1 MKKEV
6 LQHLYKLVEPHRGR
20 FLLVAFI
27 TLLSTGAGLIEP
39 LIYREA
45 INDIA
50 GLFVK
55 HANDKARAAAGEEL
69 ETSDNPVEDFLRQK
83 IHSAQHPSTHHLPA
97 PTKKT
102 HEKKPHTQEHVAE
115 RTPGEAI
122 YTLLYAVL
130 LMLGVNVIS
139 YILWLY
145 AENKKA
151 QLDCDIEQEF
161 IQGAFAHVL
170 KLPLGFFGK
179 RAPAAIAKQIDQSEE
194 VSAIVGAFSQEILPE
209 FISLFG
215 IMAIMFYQ
223 NTTLALISISLI
235 PIYLIIA
242 WRSSQKLE
250 TGLNT
255 YYERWEDVSARI
267 NTALEGIKTVKLSG
281 AETREVQEY
290 RRISSG
296 AYDNYV
302 ERSKLA
308 NKFAFWEGVLS
319 HLATAMVLGCGGY
332 LALVHK
338 LTPGDVVMFVA
349 YLDRLYSPIDELC
362 SLWVNMQQHI
372 ASISRAFRLLE
383 NKSGEKPGQP
393 LQISQGRVEF
403 KDVCFSYVEDHQ
415 VLKSVSMTFAPGTIT
430 AIVGGSGTGKT
441 TAVDLLLKLYA
452 PQQGEI
458 LIDGQPLSALDS
470 SSVRGHIG
478 MVAADGAIFRGTL
491 AYNLRYKR
499 PDATDAEVMKVV
511 EQAGLKNLVDRL
523 PEGLQTQIGQ
533 NGMGLS
539 VGERQRVQIARVL
552 LSRPKI
558 LVLDEATANLDYN
571 TEAEIRHAIHQM
583 RSTCTIIIIAHRF
596 SMVHNADHV
605 YVLGG
610 GGILEQGTP
619 EELIAAEGWF
629 AAFAHAV
636 EEDVEEEEAE
646 DAEESEEEA
655 DEEESEEEEAEEDV
669 EEEAEEE
676 DSKD

>member
-1 MKKEV
+1 MKKDV
-6 LQHLYKLVEPHRGR
+6 LHHLYKLVAPHRGR
-20 FLLVAFI
+20 FLVVVFI
-27 TLLSTGAGLIEP
+27 TLLSTGAGLVEP

-55 HANDKARAAAGEEL
+55 RANDKAKVEAGEPI
-69 ETSDNPVEDFLRQK
+69 ETGDSPLEDFLHQK
-83 IHSAQHPSTHHLPA
+83 IQAARGSAKASPE

-102 HEKKPHTQEHVAE
+102 HEKKPHTTAHVAE

-122 YTLLYAVL
+122 HTLLYAVL
-130 LMLGVNVIS
+130 LMLGINIIS

-170 KLPLGFFGK
+170 RLPLGFFGR

-209 FISLFG
+209 MISLVG

-223 NTTLALISISLI
+223 NTTLALIAVSLI
-235 PIYLIIA
+235 PIYLFIA

-267 NTALEGIKTVKLSG
+267 STALEGIKTVKLSG

-290 RRISSG
+290 RRISTS

-302 ERSKLA
+302 ERSKLS

-332 LALVHK
+332 LALIHK

-362 SLWVNMQQHI
+362 SLWVNTQQHL

-383 NKSGEKPGQP
+383 NNTGEKAGKP
-393 LQISQGRVEF
+393 LLIEQGKVEF
-403 KDVCFSYVEDHQ
+403 KDVYFAYDADHQ
-415 VLKSVSMTFAPGTIT
+415 VLRSLSMTFEPGKIT
-430 AIVGGSGTGKT
+430 AIVGGSGAGKT
-441 TAVDLLLKLYA
+441 TAVDLLLKLYE

-458 LIDGQPLSALDS
+458 LIDAQPVSKLDAS
-470 SSVRGHIG
+470 SLRSHIG

-491 AYNLRYKR
+491 AYNLRYKK
-499 PDATDAEVMKVV
+499 PTATDAEIMTVV
-511 EQAGLKNLVDRL
+511 EQAGLKNLVARL
-523 PEGLQTQIGQ
+523 PKGLQTMIGQ

-571 TEAEIRHAIHQM
+571 TEAEVRHAIHQL
-583 RSTCTIIIIAHRF
+583 RGSCTIIIIAHRY
-596 SMVHNADHV
+596 SMVHDADHV
-605 YVLGG
+605 YVLGD

-619 EELIAAEGWF
+619 ASLIEAGGWF
-629 AAFAHAV
+629 AAFAHAI
-636 EEDVEEEEAE
+636 EEEQ
-646 DAEESEEEA
+646 DAESSEEEI
-655 DEEESEEEEAEEDV
+655 E

-676 DSKD
+676 DEADA

>member
-6 LQHLYKLVEPHRGR
+6 LNHLYKLVAPHRGR
-20 FLLVAFI
+20 FLMVAFI
-27 TLLSTGAGLIEP
+27 TLLSTGAGLVEP

-55 HANDKARAAAGEEL
+55 RANDKAKVIAGEEL
-69 ETSDNPVEDFLRQK
+69 ETGDSPLEDFLRKK
-83 IHSAQHPSTHHLPA
+83 IQATHESAKPLPP

-102 HEKKPHTQEHVAE
+102 HEKKPHTQAHVAE

-122 YTLLYAVL
+122 HTLLYAVL

-170 KLPLGFFGK
+170 RLPLGFFGK

-194 VSAIVGAFSQEILPE
+194 VSAIVGAFSQQILPE
-209 FISLFG
+209 IISLIG
-215 IMAIMFYQ
+215 ITAIMFYQ
-223 NTTLALISISLI
+223 NTTLALIAVSLI

-267 NTALEGIKTVKLSG
+267 STALEGIKTVKLSG
-281 AETREVQEY
+281 AEGREVQEY
-290 RRISSG
+290 RRVSSS

-302 ERSKLA
+302 ERSKLS

-332 LALVHK
+332 MALIHK

-362 SLWVNMQQHI
+362 SLWVNTQQHI

-383 NKSGEKPGQP
+383 NKTGEKAGKP
-393 LQISQGRVEF
+393 LLIENGRVEF
-403 KDVCFSYVEDHQ
+403 KDVSFAYVEDHQ
-415 VLKSVSMTFAPGTIT
+415 VLQSLSMTFEPGKIT

-441 TAVDLLLKLYA
+441 TAVDLLLKLYE
-452 PQQGEI
+452 PQKGEI
-458 LIDGQPLSALDS
+458 LIDGQELRTLDS
-470 SSVRGHIG
+470 SSLRGHIG

-491 AYNLRYKR
+491 AYNLRYKQ
-499 PDATDAEVMKVV
+499 PNASDAEVMKVV
-511 EQAGLKNLVDRL
+511 EQAGLKNLVERL
-523 PEGLQTQIGQ
+523 PKGLQTQIGQ

-552 LSRPKI
+552 LSLPKI

-571 TEAEIRHAIHQM
+571 TEAEVKHAIHQL
-583 RSTCTIIIIAHRF
+583 RGTCTIIIIAHRF
-596 SMVHNADHV
+596 SMVRDADHV

-619 EELIAAEGWF
+619 EALIAAGGWF

-636 EEDVEEEEAE
+636 EED
-646 DAEESEEEA
+646 ESE
-655 DEEESEEEEAEEDV
+655 EEESEEESG
-669 EEEAEEE
+669 EEEAVESEDEEPE
-676 DSKD
+676 D

>member
-1 MKKEV
+1 MKKDV
-6 LQHLYKLVEPHRGR
+6 LKHLYKLVAPHRGR
-20 FLLVAFI
+20 FLMVAFI
-27 TLLSTGAGLIEP
+27 TLLSTGAGLVEP

-55 HANDKARAAAGEEL
+55 RANDKAKAAAGEAI
-69 ETSDNPVEDFLRQK
+69 ETGDSPLEDFLHQEIQAARENP
-83 IHSAQHPSTHHLPA
+83 SAPSA
-97 PTKKT
+97 PTIKT
-102 HEKKPHTQEHVAE
+102 HEKKPHTPAHVAE
-115 RTPGEAI
+115 RTPGEAVH
-122 YTLLYAVL
+122 TLLYAVL
-130 LMLGVNVIS
+130 LMLGVNVLS
-139 YILWLY
+139 YILWLI

-151 QLDCDIEQEF
+151 RLDCDIEQEF

-170 KLPLGFFGK
+170 RLPLGFFGK

-194 VSAIVGAFSQEILPE
+194 VSAIVGAFSQQILPE
-209 FISLFG
+209 IISLIG

-223 NTTLALISISLI
+223 NTTLALIAVSLI

-267 NTALEGIKTVKLSG
+267 STALEGIKTVKLSG
-281 AETREVQEY
+281 AEAREVQEY
-290 RRISSG
+290 RRISSS
-296 AYDNYV
+296 AYQNYV
-302 ERSKLA
+302 ERARLS

-332 LALVHK
+332 LALIHK

-362 SLWVNMQQHI
+362 SLWVNTQQHI

-383 NKSGEKPGQP
+383 NKSGEKAGKP
-393 LQISQGRVEF
+393 LLIANGRVEF
-403 KDVCFSYVEDHQ
+403 KDVSFAYVEDHQ
-415 VLKSVSMTFAPGTIT
+415 VLKSLSMAFEPGKIT
-430 AIVGGSGTGKT
+430 AVVGGSGAGKT
-441 TAVDLLLKLYA
+441 TAVDLLLKLYE

-458 LIDGQPLSALDS
+458 YIDGQELSKLDA
-470 SSVRGHIG
+470 SSVRGSIG

-491 AYNLRYKR
+491 AYNLRYKQ
-499 PDATDAEVMKVV
+499 PNASDAEVMKVV
-511 EQAGLKNLVDRL
+511 EDAGLKNLVERL
-523 PEGLQTQIGQ
+523 PKGLQTLIGQ

-571 TEAEIRHAIHQM
+571 TEAEVKHAIHQL
-583 RSTCTIIIIAHRF
+583 RGNCTIIIVAHRF
-596 SMVHNADHV
+596 SMVRDADHV
-605 YVLGG
+605 YVLGD

-619 EELIAAEGWF
+619 AALIESGGWF

-636 EEDVEEEEAE
+636 EEEETEDEEEEAGI
-646 DAEESEEEA
+646 EEETD
-655 DEEESEEEEAEEDV
+655 DEGE
-669 EEEAEEE
+669 
-676 DSKD
+676 

>member
-1 MKKEV
+1 MKKDV
-6 LQHLYKLVEPHRGR
+6 LNHLYKLVAPHRGR
-20 FLLVAFI
+20 FLMVAFI
-27 TLLSTGAGLIEP
+27 TLLSTCAGLVEP

-55 HANDKARAAAGEEL
+55 HANDKAKADAGEEL
-69 ETSDNPVEDFLRQK
+69 ETGDSPLEDFLRQK
-83 IHSAQHPSTHHLPA
+83 IQAAHASTHPLPP

-102 HEKKPHTQEHVAE
+102 HEKKPHTPAHVAE
-115 RTPGEAI
+115 RTPGEAVN
-122 YTLLYAVL
+122 TLFYAVL

-161 IQGAFAHVL
+161 IQGAFSHVL
-170 KLPLGFFGK
+170 RLPLSFFGK

-194 VSAIVGAFSQEILPE
+194 VSAIVGAFSQQILPE
-209 FISLFG
+209 IISLIG

-223 NTTLALISISLI
+223 NTTLAFISVSLI
-235 PIYLIIA
+235 PVYLIIA

-267 NTALEGIKTVKLSG
+267 STALEGIKTVKLSG

-290 RRISSG
+290 RRISSS

-302 ERSKLA
+302 ERTRLS

-332 LALVHK
+332 LALIHK

-362 SLWVNMQQHI
+362 SLWVNTQQHI

-383 NKSGEKPGQP
+383 NKSGEKAGKP
-393 LQISQGRVEF
+393 LLIENGRVEF
-403 KDVCFSYVEDHQ
+403 KDVSFAYVEDHQ
-415 VLKSVSMTFAPGTIT
+415 VLQSLSMAFEPGKIT
-430 AIVGGSGTGKT
+430 AIVGGSGAGKT
-441 TAVDLLLKLYA
+441 TAVDLLLKLYE
-452 PQQGEI
+452 PQKGEI
-458 LIDGQPLSALDS
+458 LIDGQPLSKLDPS
-470 SSVRGHIG
+470 SLRGHIG

-491 AYNLRYKR
+491 AYNLRYKK
-499 PDATDAEVMKVV
+499 PDAPDAEVMKVV
-511 EQAGLKNLVDRL
+511 EQSGLKNLVDRL
-523 PEGLQTQIGQ
+523 PKGLQTQIGQ

-571 TEAEIRHAIHQM
+571 TEAEVKHAIHEL
-583 RSTCTIIIIAHRF
+583 RSSCTVIIIAHRY
-596 SMVHNADHV
+596 SMVRDADHV
-605 YVLGG
+605 YVLGD
-610 GGILEQGTP
+610 GGIVEQGTP
-619 EELIAAEGWF
+619 EALIAAGGWF

-636 EEDVEEEEAE
+636 EEEEEAE
-646 DAEESEEEA
+646 AEET
-655 DEEESEEEEAEEDV
+655 
-669 EEEAEEE
+669 EAEEE
-676 DSKD
+676 EEEVESEDEEADA

>member
-6 LQHLYKLVEPHRGR
+6 LNHLYKLVAPHRGR
-20 FLLVAFI
+20 FLVVAFI
-27 TLLSTGAGLIEP
+27 TLLSTGAGLVEP

-55 HANDKARAAAGEEL
+55 HANDKAKVAAGEEL
-69 ETSDNPVEDFLRQK
+69 ETSDGPLEDFLHKK
-83 IHSAQHPSTHHLPA
+83 ILAAHASANTKPLPPA
-97 PTKKT
+97 TKKT
-102 HEKKPHTQEHVAE
+102 HEKKPHTQAHVAE

-122 YTLLYAVL
+122 HTLLYAVL
-130 LMLGVNVIS
+130 LMLGINVVS

-151 QLDCDIEQEF
+151 KLDCDIEQEF

-170 KLPLGFFGK
+170 RLPLAFFGK

-194 VSAIVGAFSQEILPE
+194 VSAIVGAFSQQILPE
-209 FISLFG
+209 IISLFG

-223 NTTLALISISLI
+223 NTTLALISVSLI

-267 NTALEGIKTVKLSG
+267 STALEGIKTVKLSG
-281 AETREVQEY
+281 AEGREVAEY
-290 RRISSG
+290 RRISTS

-302 ERSKLA
+302 ERSKLS
-308 NKFAFWEGVLS
+308 NKFAFWEGVLC

-332 LALVHK
+332 LALIHK

-362 SLWVNMQQHI
+362 SLWVNTQQHI
-372 ASISRAFRLLE
+372 ASITRAFRLLE
-383 NKSGEKPGQP
+383 NKTGEKVGQP
-393 LQISQGRVEF
+393 LRIENGRVEF
-403 KDVCFSYVEDHQ
+403 KDVSFAYVEDHQ
-415 VLKSVSMTFAPGTIT
+415 VLQSISMTFEPGKIT
-430 AIVGGSGTGKT
+430 AIVGGSGAGKT
-441 TAVDLLLKLYA
+441 TAVDLLLKMYE

-458 LIDGQPLSALDS
+458 FIDGQELSKLDS

-491 AYNLRYKR
+491 SYNLRYKQ
-499 PDATDAEVMKVV
+499 PNATDAEVMKVV
-511 EQAGLKNLVDRL
+511 EQAGLKNLVERL
-523 PEGLQTQIGQ
+523 PNGLQTQIGQ

-571 TEAEIRHAIHQM
+571 TEAEVKHAIHHL
-583 RSTCTIIIIAHRF
+583 RGSSTIIIIAHRF
-596 SMVHNADHV
+596 SMVRDADHV

-619 EELIAAEGWF
+619 EALIEAGGWF

-636 EEDVEEEEAE
+636 EEEEETEEEYEEEEAV
-646 DAEESEEEA
+646 ESEEDEA
-655 DEEESEEEEAEEDV
+655 DD
-669 EEEAEEE
+669 
-676 DSKD
+676 

>member
-1 MKKEV
+1 MKKDV
-6 LQHLYKLVEPHRGR
+6 LSHLYKLVAPHRGR
-20 FLLVAFI
+20 LLMVAFI
-27 TLLSTGAGLIEP
+27 TLLSTGAGLVEP

-55 HANDKARAAAGEEL
+55 HANDKAKVEAGEEL
-69 ETSDNPVEDFLRQK
+69 ETGDSPLEDFLRQK
-83 IHSAQHPSTHHLPA
+83 IQAAHASPHPLPP

-102 HEKKPHTQEHVAE
+102 HEKKPHSPAHVAE

-122 YTLLYAVL
+122 HTLLYAVL
-130 LMLGVNVIS
+130 LMLGINVLS

-170 KLPLGFFGK
+170 RLPLGFFGK

-194 VSAIVGAFSQEILPE
+194 VSAIVGAFSQQILPE

-223 NTTLALISISLI
+223 NTTLAFISVSLI
-235 PIYLIIA
+235 PVYLIIA

-281 AETREVQEY
+281 AEAREVQEY
-290 RRISSG
+290 RRISSS

-302 ERSKLA
+302 QRTRLS
-308 NKFAFWEGVLS
+308 NNFGFWEGVLS

-332 LALVHK
+332 LALIHK

-362 SLWVNMQQHI
+362 SLWVNTQQHI

-383 NKSGEKPGQP
+383 NKSGEKPGKP
-393 LQISQGRVEF
+393 LLIENGRVEF
-403 KDVCFSYVEDHQ
+403 KDVSFAYVEDHQ
-415 VLKSVSMTFAPGTIT
+415 VLNSLSMTFEPGKIT
-430 AIVGGSGTGKT
+430 AIVGGSGAGKT
-441 TAVDLLLKLYA
+441 TAVDLLLKLYE
-452 PQQGEI
+452 PQKGEI
-458 LIDGQPLSALDS
+458 LIDGQDVSKLDS

-491 AYNLRYKR
+491 AYNLRYKK
-499 PDATDAEVMKVV
+499 PDATDAEVMTVV
-511 EQAGLKNLVDRL
+511 EQAGLKNLVERL
-523 PEGLQTQIGQ
+523 PKGLQTQIGQ

-571 TEAEIRHAIHQM
+571 TEAEVKHAIHQL

-596 SMVHNADHV
+596 SMVRDADHV
-605 YVLGG
+605 YVLGD

-619 EELIAAEGWF
+619 ESLIAAGGWF

-636 EEDVEEEEAE
+636 E
-646 DAEESEEEA
+646 
-655 DEEESEEEEAEEDV
+655 DEEESEEEEAEEET
-669 EEEAEEE
+669 EEEEVESEDEEA
-676 DSKD
+676 DV

>member
-6 LQHLYKLVEPHRGR
+6 LNHLYKLVAPHRGR
-20 FLLVAFI
+20 FLMVVFI
-27 TLLSTGAGLIEP
+27 TLLSTGAGLVEP

-55 HANDKARAAAGEEL
+55 RANDKAKVEAGEEL
-69 ETSDNPVEDFLRQK
+69 ETGDSPLEDFLHQK
-83 IHSAQHPSTHHLPA
+83 IQAAHESTHPLPP
-97 PTKKT
+97 PTRKT
-102 HEKKPHTQEHVAE
+102 HEKKPHSTAHVAE

-122 YTLLYAVL
+122 HTLLYAVL
-130 LMLGVNVIS
+130 LMLGINVFS
-139 YILWLY
+139 YILWLI

-151 QLDCDIEQEF
+151 RLDCDIEQEF

-170 KLPLGFFGK
+170 RLPLKFFGN

-194 VSAIVGAFSQEILPE
+194 VSAIVGAFSQQILPE
-209 FISLFG
+209 IFSLLG
-215 IMAIMFYQ
+215 IVAIMFYQ
-223 NTTLALISISLI
+223 NTTLALIAVSLI
-235 PIYLIIA
+235 PIYLFIA

-255 YYERWEDVSARI
+255 YYERWEEVSARI
-267 NTALEGIKTVKLSG
+267 STALEGIKTVKLSG
-281 AETREVQEY
+281 AEAREVQEY
-290 RRISSG
+290 RRISGS
-296 AYDNYV
+296 AYQNYV
-302 ERSKLA
+302 ERTRLS

-332 LALVHK
+332 LALIHK

-362 SLWVNMQQHI
+362 SLWVNTQQHI

-383 NKSGEKPGQP
+383 NQTGEKAGLP
-393 LQISQGRVEF
+393 LAIATGRVEF
-403 KDVCFSYVEDHQ
+403 QDVSFAYVADHQ
-415 VLKSVSMTFAPGTIT
+415 VLQSLSMVFEPGKIT
-430 AIVGGSGTGKT
+430 AIVGGSGAGKT
-441 TAVDLLLKLYA
+441 TAVDLLLKLYE
-452 PQQGEI
+452 PQQGKI
-458 LIDGQPLSALDS
+458 LIDGQELSMLDS

-491 AYNLRYKR
+491 AYNLRYKQ
-499 PDATDAEVMKVV
+499 PDATDAEVMQVV
-511 EQAGLKNLVDRL
+511 EQAGLKNLVERL
-523 PEGLQTQIGQ
+523 PKGLQTQIGQ

-552 LSRPKI
+552 LSRPRI

-571 TEAEIRHAIHQM
+571 TEAEVRHAIHQL
-583 RSTCTIIIIAHRF
+583 RGSCTIIIIAHRY
-596 SMVHNADHV
+596 SMVRDADHV

-610 GGILEQGTP
+610 CGILEQGTP
-619 EELIAAEGWF
+619 ETLIEAGGWF

-636 EEDVEEEEAE
+636 EEEDEAEEEESAEDEEVESADEEAE
-646 DAEESEEEA
+646 D
-655 DEEESEEEEAEEDV
+655 
-669 EEEAEEE
+669 
-676 DSKD
+676 

>member
-1 MKKEV
+1 MKKDV
-6 LQHLYKLVEPHRGR
+6 LRHLYQLVAPHRGR
-20 FLLVAFI
+20 FLMVAFI
-27 TLLSTGAGLIEP
+27 TLLSTGAALVEP

-55 HANDKARAAAGEEL
+55 RGNDKAKAEVGEAL
-69 ETSDNPVEDFLRQK
+69 ETGDGPLEDFLQQK
-83 IHSAQHPSTHHLPA
+83 IQATPGNSSHLPP

-102 HEKKPHTQEHVAE
+102 HEKKPHTPAHVAE

-122 YTLLYAVL
+122 NTLIYAVL
-130 LMLGVNVIS
+130 LMLGVNVVS

-170 KLPLGFFGK
+170 RLPLSFFG
-179 RAPAAIAKQIDQSEE
+179 RRSPAAIAKQIDQSEE
-194 VSAIVGAFSQEILPE
+194 VSAIIGAFSQQILPE
-209 FISLFG
+209 IISLVG

-223 NTTLALISISLI
+223 NITLAFISVSLI
-235 PIYLIIA
+235 PVYLVIA
-242 WRSSQKLE
+242 WLSSQKLE
-250 TGLNT
+250 TGLNV
-255 YYERWEDVSARI
+255 YYERWEDVSSRI

-281 AETREVQEY
+281 AEAREVQEY

-302 ERSKLA
+302 ERTRLS
-308 NKFAFWEGVLS
+308 NKFGFWEGVLG
-319 HLATAMVLGCGGY
+319 HLATAMVLGVGGY
-332 LALVHK
+332 LALIHK

-362 SLWVNMQQHI
+362 SLWVNTQQHI

-383 NKSGEKPGQP
+383 NKSGEKPGTP
-393 LQISQGRVEF
+393 LRIENGRVEF
-403 KDVCFSYVEDHQ
+403 KDVSFAYVEDHQ
-415 VLKSVSMTFAPGTIT
+415 VLQSLSMSFEPGKIT
-430 AIVGGSGTGKT
+430 AIVGGSGAGKT
-441 TAVDLLLKLYA
+441 TTVDLLLKLYE
-452 PQQGEI
+452 PQKGEI
-458 LIDGQPLSALDS
+458 LIDGQSVADLDPS
-470 SSVRGHIG
+470 SLRSHIG

-491 AYNLRYKR
+491 AYNLRYKK
-499 PDATDAEVMKVV
+499 PDAPDAEVMKVV
-511 EQAGLKNLVDRL
+511 EQSGLKHLVERL
-523 PEGLQTQIGQ
+523 PNGLQTQIGQ

-571 TEAEIRHAIHQM
+571 TEAEVRHAIHEL
-583 RSTCTIIIIAHRF
+583 RSICTVIIIAHRY
-596 SMVHNADHV
+596 SMVRDADHV

-619 EELIAAEGWF
+619 ESLVAAGGWF

-636 EEDVEEEEAE
+636 EEDAEEEEAG
-646 DAEESEEEA
+646 EE
-655 DEEESEEEEAEEDV
+655 EEEEAVESED
-669 EEEAEEE
+669 EEA
-676 DSKD
+676 DD

>member
-6 LQHLYKLVEPHRGR
+6 LNHLYQLVAPHRRR
-20 FLLVAFI
+20 FLMVAFI
-27 TLLSTGAGLIEP
+27 TLLSTGAGLVEP

-55 HANDKARAAAGEEL
+55 NANDAAKLDAGEEVETGSGTL
-69 ETSDNPVEDFLRQK
+69 ETFLHQT
-83 IHSAQHPSTHHLPA
+83 IHGEPA
-97 PTKKT
+97 PAKTT
-102 HEKKPHTQEHVAE
+102 HEKKPHSTSEVAE

-122 YTLLYAVL
+122 HTLLYAVL

-170 KLPLGFFGK
+170 RLPLGFFGK
-179 RAPAAIAKQIDQSEE
+179 RAPAAIAKQIDQSEQ
-194 VSAIVGAFSQEILPE
+194 VSAIVGAFSQQILPE
-209 FISLFG
+209 MISLTG

-223 NTTLALISISLI
+223 NTTLAIIAVSLI
-235 PIYLIIA
+235 PIYLLIA
-242 WRSSQKLE
+242 WCSSQKLE

-267 NTALEGIKTVKLSG
+267 STALEGIKTVKLSG
-281 AETREVQEY
+281 AENREVQEY
-290 RRISSG
+290 KRISG
-296 AYDNYV
+296 AAYQNYV
-302 ERSKLA
+302 ERTRLS
-308 NKFAFWEGVLS
+308 NKFSFWEGILS

-332 LALVHK
+332 LALIHK

-362 SLWVNMQQHI
+362 SLWVNTQQHI

-383 NKSGEKPGQP
+383 NNTGEKSGKP
-393 LQISQGRVEF
+393 LQIGNGRIEF
-403 KDVCFSYVEDHQ
+403 KEVCFAYVEDHQ
-415 VLKSVSMTFAPGTIT
+415 VLKSMSMTFEPGKIT

-441 TAVDLLLKLYA
+441 TAVDLLLKLYE

-458 LIDGQPLSALDS
+458 LIHGQSVSKMDAS
-470 SSVRGHIG
+470 SLRSHIG

-491 AYNLRYKR
+491 AYNLRYKK
-499 PDATDAEVMKVV
+499 PSASDAEVTKVV
-511 EQAGLKNLVDRL
+511 EQAGLKNLVARL
-523 PEGLQTQIGQ
+523 PKGLQTQIGQ

-571 TEAEIRHAIHQM
+571 TEAEVRHAIHQL
-583 RSTCTIIIIAHRF
+583 RDQCTIIIIAHRF
-596 SMVHNADHV
+596 SMVKDADHV
-605 YVLGG
+605 YVLGEG
-610 GGILEQGTP
+610 GVMEQGTP
-619 EELIAAEGWF
+619 EALITAGGWF

-636 EEDVEEEEAE
+636 EEDDASDEIEEEEPA
-646 DAEESEEEA
+646 EEA
-655 DEEESEEEEAEEDV
+655 DEEETTT
-669 EEEAEEE
+669 
-676 DSKD
+676 

>member
-1 MKKEV
+1 MKKDV
-6 LQHLYKLVEPHRGR
+6 FNHLYQLVQPHRGR
-20 FLLVAFI
+20 FLVVAFI
-27 TLLSTGAGLIEP
+27 TLLSTGVGLVEP

-50 GLFVK
+50 GLLVK
-55 HANDKARAAAGEEL
+55 RANDKAKVAAGEEL
-69 ETSDNPVEDFLRQK
+69 ETSAGPLEDFLHQK
-83 IHSAQHPSTHHLPA
+83 ILAAHSSTQPLPPA
-97 PTKKT
+97 TKKT
-102 HEKKPHTQEHVAE
+102 HEKKPHTHAHVAE

-122 YTLLYAVL
+122 HTLFYAVL
-130 LMLGVNVIS
+130 LMFGVNVVS
-139 YILWLY
+139 YILWLI

-151 QLDCDIEQEF
+151 KLDCDIEQEF

-170 KLPLGFFGK
+170 RLPLAFFGK

-194 VSAIVGAFSQEILPE
+194 VSAIVGAFSQQILPE
-209 FISLFG
+209 IISLFG

-223 NTTLALISISLI
+223 NTTLALISVSLI

-267 NTALEGIKTVKLSG
+267 STALEGIKTVKLSG
-281 AETREVQEY
+281 AEGREVAEY
-290 RRISSG
+290 RRISTS

-302 ERSKLA
+302 ERSKLS

-332 LALVHK
+332 LALIHK

-362 SLWVNMQQHI
+362 SLWVNTQQHI

-383 NKSGEKPGQP
+383 NKTGEKVGQP
-393 LQISQGRVEF
+393 LQIENGKVEF
-403 KDVCFSYVEDHQ
+403 KDVCFAYVADHQ
-415 VLKSVSMTFAPGTIT
+415 VLQSISMNFEPGKIT
-430 AIVGGSGTGKT
+430 AIVGGSGAGKT
-441 TAVDLLLKLYA
+441 TAVDLLLKLYE

-458 LIDGQPLSALDS
+458 LIDGQELSKLDS

-491 AYNLRYKR
+491 AYNLRYKQ
-499 PDATDAEVMKVV
+499 PNASDAEVMKVV
-511 EQAGLKNLVDRL
+511 EQAGLKNLVERL
-523 PEGLQTQIGQ
+523 PNGLQTQIGQ

-571 TEAEIRHAIHQM
+571 TEAEVKHAIHHL
-583 RSTCTIIIIAHRF
+583 RGSSTIIIIAHRF
-596 SMVHNADHV
+596 SMVRDADHV

-610 GGILEQGTP
+610 GGIVEQGTP
-619 EELIAAEGWF
+619 EALIEAGGWF

-636 EEDVEEEEAE
+636 EEEETEEEYEEEEAV
-646 DAEESEEEA
+646 ESEEDEA
-655 DEEESEEEEAEEDV
+655 DE
-669 EEEAEEE
+669 
-676 DSKD
+676 

>member
-1 MKKEV
+1 MKKDV
-6 LQHLYKLVEPHRGR
+6 LNHLYKLVAPHRGR
-20 FLLVAFI
+20 VLIVAFI
-27 TLLSTGAGLIEP
+27 TLLSTGAGLVEP

-55 HANDKARAAAGEEL
+55 HANDKAKVEAGEEL
-69 ETSDNPVEDFLRQK
+69 ETGDSPLEDFLRQK
-83 IHSAQHPSTHHLPA
+83 IQAAHASSHPLPA
-97 PTKKT
+97 PTRKT
-102 HEKKPHTQEHVAE
+102 HEKKPHAPAHVAE

-122 YTLLYAVL
+122 NTLLYAVL
-130 LMLGVNVIS
+130 LMLGINVLS

-170 KLPLGFFGK
+170 RLPLSFFGK

-194 VSAIVGAFSQEILPE
+194 VSAIIGAFSQQILPE
-209 FISLFG
+209 VISLVG

-223 NTTLALISISLI
+223 NTTLAFISVSLI

-302 ERSKLA
+302 ERTKLS
-308 NKFAFWEGVLS
+308 NNFAFWEGVLS
-319 HLATAMVLGCGGY
+319 HVATAMVLGCGGY
-332 LALVHK
+332 LALIHK

-362 SLWVNMQQHI
+362 SLWVNTQQHI

-383 NKSGEKPGQP
+383 NKSGEKPGTP
-393 LQISQGRVEF
+393 LLIEYGRVEF
-403 KDVCFSYVEDHQ
+403 KDVSFAYVEDHQ
-415 VLKSVSMTFAPGTIT
+415 VLNSLSMAFEPGKIT
-430 AIVGGSGTGKT
+430 AIVGGSGAGKT
-441 TAVDLLLKLYA
+441 TTVDLLLKLYE
-452 PQQGEI
+452 PQKGEI
-458 LIDGQPLSALDS
+458 LIDGQDVSKLDS

-491 AYNLRYKR
+491 AYNLRYKK
-499 PDATDAEVMKVV
+499 PDASDAEVMKVV
-511 EQAGLKNLVDRL
+511 EQAGLKNLVERL
-523 PEGLQTQIGQ
+523 PKGVHTQIGQ

-571 TEAEIRHAIHQM
+571 TEAEVKHAIHQL
-583 RSTCTIIIIAHRF
+583 RSTCTIIIIAHRY
-596 SMVHNADHV
+596 SMVRDADHV
-605 YVLGG
+605 YVLGD

-619 EELIAAEGWF
+619 EALIAAGGWF

-636 EEDVEEEEAE
+636 EEDSEEEE
-646 DAEESEEEA
+646 EE
-655 DEEESEEEEAEEDV
+655 EEEEAEE
-669 EEEAEEE
+669 EEEETEEE
-676 DSKD
+676 EVESEDEEADA

>member
-6 LQHLYKLVEPHRGR
+6 LNHLWKLVAPHRRR
-20 FLLVAFI
+20 FLLVVFI
-27 TLLSTGAGLIEP
+27 TLLSTGAGLVEP

-55 HANDKARAAAGEEL
+55 RAHDKAKVEAGEAIETGDSPL
-69 ETSDNPVEDFLRQK
+69 EDYLHKK
-83 IHSAQHPSTHHLPA
+83 IQAARATPA
-97 PTKKT
+97 PPAPAPPALKT
-102 HEKKPHTQEHVAE
+102 HEKKPHTTGHVAE
-115 RTPGEAI
+115 RTPGEAVN
-122 YTLLYAVL
+122 TLLIAVL
-130 LMLGVNVIS
+130 LMLGVNVVS

-161 IQGAFAHVL
+161 IQGAFTHVL
-170 KLPLGFFGK
+170 RLPLGFFGK

-194 VSAIVGAFSQEILPE
+194 VSAIVGAFSQQILPE
-209 FISLFG
+209 IISLVG
-215 IMAIMFYQ
+215 IMVIMFFQ
-223 NTTLALISISLI
+223 NTILALIAVSLI
-235 PIYLIIA
+235 PIYLFIA

-255 YYERWEDVSARI
+255 YYERWEEVSARI
-267 NTALEGIKTVKLSG
+267 STALEGIKTVKLSG
-281 AETREVQEY
+281 AEGREVQEY
-290 RRISSG
+290 RRISSA
-296 AYDNYV
+296 AYSNFV
-302 ERSKLA
+302 ERSKLS
-308 NKFAFWEGVLS
+308 NKFTFWEGILS

-332 LALVHK
+332 LALIHK

-362 SLWVNMQQHI
+362 SLWVNTQQHV

-383 NKSGEKPGQP
+383 NNTGEKAGKP
-393 LQISQGRVEF
+393 LQLEHGRVEF
-403 KDVCFSYVEDHQ
+403 KEVTFAYVPDHQ
-415 VLKSVSMTFAPGTIT
+415 VLKSISMSFEPGKIT
-430 AIVGGSGTGKT
+430 AIVGGSGAGKT
-441 TAVDLLLKLYA
+441 TAVDLLLKLYE

-458 LIDGQPLSALDS
+458 LIDGQELGKLDP
-470 SSVRGHIG
+470 SSVRGSIG

-491 AYNLRYKR
+491 AYNLRYKK
-499 PDATDAEVMKVV
+499 PGATDAEVMKVV
-511 EQAGLKNLVDRL
+511 EQAGLKNLLDRL
-523 PEGLQTQIGQ
+523 PKGLQTQIGQ

-552 LSRPKI
+552 LSQPKI

-571 TEAEIRHAIHQM
+571 TEAEVRHAIHQL
-583 RSTCTIIIIAHRF
+583 RGSCTIIIIAHRF
-596 SMVHNADHV
+596 SMVRDADHV

-619 EELIAAEGWF
+619 ETLITAGGWF

-636 EEDVEEEEAE
+636 EEEDEEADAEEEIEEEEAE
-646 DAEESEEEA
+646 DA
-655 DEEESEEEEAEEDV
+655 SEEEE
-669 EEEAEEE
+669 EEEETEAA
-676 DSKD
+676 D

>member
-1 MKKEV
+1 MKRDV
-6 LQHLYKLVEPHRGR
+6 LKHLYKLVEPHRGR

-27 TLLSTGAGLIEP
+27 TLLSTGAGLVEP

-55 HANDKARAAAGEEL
+55 HANDKAKVAAGEEL
-69 ETSDNPVEDFLRQK
+69 ETSDSPVEDFLRQK
-83 IHSAQHPSTHHLPA
+83 IRSAHTSTPHLPA
-97 PTKKT
+97 PTLKT

-115 RTPGEAI
+115 RTPGEAV

-130 LMLGVNVIS
+130 LMLGINVLS

-170 KLPLGFFGK
+170 QLPLGFFGK

-194 VSAIVGAFSQEILPE
+194 VSAIVGAFSQQILPE
-209 FISLFG
+209 IISLVG

-223 NTTLALISISLI
+223 NTTLALISVSLI
-235 PIYLIIA
+235 PIYLAIA

-281 AETREVQEY
+281 AEKREVAEY

-302 ERSKLA
+302 ERSKLS

-362 SLWVNMQQHI
+362 SLWVNMQQQI

-383 NKSGEKPGQP
+383 NKTGEKPGQP

-403 KDVCFSYVEDHQ
+403 KDVSFSYVEDHQ
-415 VLKSVSMTFAPGTIT
+415 VLKSLSMTFEPGKIT

-458 LIDGQPLSALDS
+458 FIDGQPLSVLDS

-499 PDATDAEVMKVV
+499 PNATEEELMKVV
-511 EQAGLKNLVDRL
+511 EQAGLKNLVARL
-523 PEGLQTQIGQ
+523 PNGLQTQIGQ

-583 RSTCTIIIIAHRF
+583 RSSCTIIIIAHRF
-596 SMVHNADHV
+596 SMVYSADHV

-619 EELIAAEGWF
+619 DELIAAEGWF

-636 EEDVEEEEAE
+636 EED
-646 DAEESEEEA
+646 
-655 DEEESEEEEAEEDV
+655 DEEESEEEEEES
-669 EEEAEEE
+669 EEAEEE
-676 DSKD
+676 SEEEEGTDVEEEEEEAED

>member
-6 LQHLYKLVEPHRGR
+6 LQHLYKLIAPHRGR
-20 FLLVAFI
+20 FLMVVFI
-27 TLLSTGAGLIEP
+27 TLLSTGAGLVEP

-55 HANDKARAAAGEEL
+55 RANDKARVEAGEEL
-69 ETSDNPVEDFLRQK
+69 ETGDDPLEDFLRQK
-83 IHSAQHPSTHHLPA
+83 IQAAHESAHPLPP
-97 PTKKT
+97 PTLKT
-102 HEKKPHTQEHVAE
+102 HEKKPHTPAHVAE

-122 YTLLYAVL
+122 HTLFYAVL
-130 LMLGVNVIS
+130 LMLGVNVVS

-151 QLDCDIEQEF
+151 RLDCDIEQEF
-161 IQGAFAHVL
+161 IQGAFSHVL
-170 KLPLGFFGK
+170 RLPLGFFGK

-194 VSAIVGAFSQEILPE
+194 VSAIVGAFSQQILPE
-209 FISLFG
+209 IISLVG
-215 IMAIMFYQ
+215 IVAIMFYQ
-223 NTTLALISISLI
+223 NTTLALIAVSLI
-235 PIYLIIA
+235 PVYLIIA

-267 NTALEGIKTVKLSG
+267 TTALEGIKTVKLSG
-281 AETREVQEY
+281 AEAREVQEY
-290 RRISSG
+290 RRISAS
-296 AYDNYV
+296 AYENFV
-302 ERSKLA
+302 QRSRLS
-308 NKFAFWEGVLS
+308 NKFSFWEGVLS

-332 LALVHK
+332 LALIHK

-362 SLWVNMQQHI
+362 SLWVNTQQHV

-383 NKSGEKPGQP
+383 NKSGEKPGRP
-393 LQISQGRVEF
+393 LLIEDGRVEF
-403 KDVCFSYVEDHQ
+403 KDVTFAYVEDHQ
-415 VLKSVSMTFAPGTIT
+415 VLKSLSMVFEPGKIT

-441 TAVDLLLKLYA
+441 TAVDLLLRLYE
-452 PQQGEI
+452 PQHGEI
-458 LIDGQPLSALDS
+458 LIDGQELAKLDS
-470 SSVRGHIG
+470 SSLRGQIG

-491 AYNLRYKR
+491 AYNLRYKQ

-511 EQAGLKNLVDRL
+511 EQAGLKNLVERL
-523 PEGLQTQIGQ
+523 PKGLQTMVGQ

-558 LVLDEATANLDYN
+558 LILDEATANLDYN
-571 TEAEIRHAIHQM
+571 TEAEVRHAIHQL
-583 RSTCTIIIIAHRF
+583 RSHCTIIIIAHRF
-596 SMVHNADHV
+596 SMVRDADHV

-619 EELIAAEGWF
+619 ETLIAAGGWF

-636 EEDVEEEEAE
+636 EEDSTAEQEEEEEEEA
-646 DAEESEEEA
+646 AEEN
-655 DEEESEEEEAEEDV
+655 EEAEQT
-669 EEEAEEE
+669 
-676 DSKD
+676 DSEGD